1 MTDAFGGK
9 PCQRS
14 AAARERSPQIAQLAT
29 EPVDLLLRVGQLLQ
43 GRQSDL
49 LQLAADLG
57 LDGLLDQ
64 LTVGRGGSN
73 QLVRKRRHLA
83 HRLFEAGRA
92 EQGLCCLGRLG
103 AGQFACA
110 GKDLQCCTHAVERH
124 GHSLSRP
131 V

>member
-14 AAARERSPQIAQLAT
+14 AAARERSPQIAQLAA

-64 LTVGRGGSN
+64 PAVGRGGSN
-73 QLVRKRRHLA
+73 QLIR
-83 HRLFEAGRA
+83 
-92 EQGLCCLGRLG
+92 
-103 AGQFACA
+103 
-110 GKDLQCCTHAVERH
+110 
-124 GHSLSRP
+124 
-131 V
+131 